1 MLFLVG
7 YSHRTTRKTINSD
20 PVPPSTR
27 LAMQR
32 IRKKVYTP
40 SACSMDS
47 QEKKRKALGLTW
59 KTFLTSQLWSM
70 ESPSSPGSFTAEQPF
85 SWTWEKDS
93 LFSKMT

>member
-47 QEKKRKALGLTW
+47 QEKKKKSIGFNMENLFDKSALEYGVP
-59 KTFLTSQLWSM
+59 K
-70 ESPSSPGSFTAEQPF
+70 F
-85 SWTWEKDS
+85 SRI
-93 LFSKMT
+93 LYC